1 MSADVLNWHRSAMK
15 NSRESRCFIVHWI
28 SSKPAKMPKPGI
40 TGTTDEEEILGMLK
54 DIEKAETA
62 H

>member
-1 MSADVLNWHRSAMK
+1 
-15 NSRESRCFIVHWI
+15 
-28 SSKPAKMPKPGI
+28 MPKPGI
-40 TGTTDEEEILGMLK
+40 AGTTDEEEILGMLK